1 MEVHFEGILQ
11 MLEYVFF
18 DRRPFQRFVEFLRKH
33 GLDPVIQVEDELYE
47 VQLPEDLDEQL
58 SEHIEKF
65 YDEMLELNQ
74 RLFDQEQA
82 ADTDYHAAGVVV
94 NLQSGLRVYANVNPE
109 LLGKIMSVLTPQE
122 FGVVVN
128 AIIDAVEPPDERSMC
143 QRMALGAV
151 QK

>member
-1 MEVHFEGILQ
+1 

-18 DRRPFQRFVEFLRKH
+18 DQRPFQQFLEFLRLQ
-33 GLDPVIQVEDELYE
+33 GLEPGTRLADELYE

-58 SEHIEKF
+58 SERIESF

-74 RLFDQEQA
+74 QLFDQEQA
-82 ADTDYHAAGVVV
+82 ADAGYHAAGVVV
-94 NLQSGLRVYANVNPE
+94 NLQAGQTVYADVNAE

-122 FGVVVN
+122 FGDVVN
-128 AIIDAVEPPDERSMC
+128 AIVDAVEQPDERTLC
-143 QRMALGAV
+143 QRMRSEQG